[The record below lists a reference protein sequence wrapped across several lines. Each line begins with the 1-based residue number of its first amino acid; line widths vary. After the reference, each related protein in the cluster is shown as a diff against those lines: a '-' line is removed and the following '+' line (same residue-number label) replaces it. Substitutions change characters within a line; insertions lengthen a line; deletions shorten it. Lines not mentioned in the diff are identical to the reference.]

1 MAYNLLLRPPG
12 QRSVGNYLQV
22 LFIDVYDRGAGGSRP
37 VTSNQ
42 ARGLENL
49 THLSSPCLLVH
60 SPASLGSV
68 TRVEEPSLPI
78 EQEINHTLAQHLP
91 LTSDW
96 SFSSQELGVLCGESQ
111 TGKVPSHSRTRVW
124 GDLPLRLPGPGH
136 GKCELR
142 HWSVW
147 GGEQPGG
154 ARHTQC
160 PTGSGYIIFYLCQH
174 YWLDIINLG

>member
-49 THLSSPCLLVH
+49 THLSSPCLSVH

-78 EQEINHTLAQHLP
+78 EQDINHTASP
-91 LTSDW
+91 SDLW
-96 SFSSQELGVLCGESQ
+96 LVIFLSGVRSS
-111 TGKVPSHSRTRVW
+111 VW
-124 GDLPLRLPGPGH
+124 GDSDRKGSFSLQDTGLRWPPPPPAWTRPRQMWAPSLICVRWWAARRSPSYSMSNRVWLYNFLSLPALLIRYHKVGI
-136 GKCELR
+136 K
-142 HWSVW
+142 V
-147 GGEQPGG
+147 
-154 ARHTQC
+154 
-160 PTGSGYIIFYLCQH
+160 
-174 YWLDIINLG
+174 